1 MGKAKGG
8 LRTLPSKTTSC
19 SELAE
24 GHKKL
29 LKVKK
34 EHETADE
41 LQSKIQDW
49 IWGDT
54 VDGKNPAFL
63 GDKKGAILHPSVY
76 KKRLQDFFHQPYVL
90 G

>member
-8 LRTLPSKTTSC
+8 LRALPSKTTSC

-34 EHETADE
+34 EHEPADE

-49 IWGDT
+49 IWGDM
-54 VDGKNPAFL
+54 F
-63 GDKKGAILHPSVY
+63 
-76 KKRLQDFFHQPYVL
+76 
-90 G
+90 

>member
-1 MGKAKGG
+1 MLRAQSVGIGTVVAKPAMGKAKGG
-8 LRTLPSKTTSC
+8 LRALPSKTTSC

-34 EHETADE
+34 EHEPADE

-49 IWGDT
+49 IWGDM
-54 VDGKNPAFL
+54 F
-63 GDKKGAILHPSVY
+63 
-76 KKRLQDFFHQPYVL
+76 
-90 G
+90 